1 MAPTVVAEA
10 SALDELRFVLLGVF
24 AKIEQFE
31 QRVPTTMHLLYS
43 ALDHQLEDGMMRY
56 EEFEAHRFMALNA
69 WNLKLQLD
77 LVESGLAV
85 SFADIVSTMLD
96 LAIPKPLFVCVCSHL
111 FHESTGS
118 K

>member
-1 MAPTVVAEA
+1 
-10 SALDELRFVLLGVF
+10 
-24 AKIEQFE
+24 
-31 QRVPTTMHLLYS
+31 
-43 ALDHQLEDGMMRY
+43 MMRY
-56 EEFEAHRFMALNA
+56 EEFEAQQFMAVKS

-85 SFADIVSTMLD
+85 SFAGIH